1 MAAVAVKTDS
11 KCMFSDGSVT
21 EFSQQNDT
29 HADGIGNGANFR
41 NNEYIKYRLKLTSE
55 KDNKQQK
62 LIPV

>member
-1 MAAVAVKTDS
+1 MAAVGVNADS
-11 KCMFSDGSVT
+11 KRMLSDRSVT
-21 EFSQQNDT
+21 KFSQQNDT
-29 HADGIGNGANFR
+29 HADDIGNGANFR